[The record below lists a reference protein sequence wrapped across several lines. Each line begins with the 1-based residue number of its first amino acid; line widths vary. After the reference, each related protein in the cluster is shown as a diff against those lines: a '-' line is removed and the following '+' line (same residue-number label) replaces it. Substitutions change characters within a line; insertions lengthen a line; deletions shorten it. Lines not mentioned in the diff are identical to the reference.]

1 MRHTLQ
7 GERAQLL
14 RGRSYLHYLR
24 RTLPYLFKSPTES
37 AATAAGRSSRRGLN
51 KLLELHLSEMQ
62 LGRAKQPPPQQ
73 GDPKTPNPSRRFRRS
88 SNEFLR
94 KSDAQR
100 VHSSEFYDLE
110 MRLGNMQRWS
120 WISAVPATT
129 CHVSSLLPCWSSGVT
144 KKGHCMA

>member
-94 KSDAQR
+94 KSDAQ
-100 VHSSEFYDLE
+100 
-110 MRLGNMQRWS
+110 QRAHQNLLRMTLKCAW
-120 WISAVPATT
+120 AT
-129 CHVSSLLPCWSSGVT
+129 CSDGHGSVLCLPQRAMCPPCCLVGVQE
-144 KKGHCMA
+144 